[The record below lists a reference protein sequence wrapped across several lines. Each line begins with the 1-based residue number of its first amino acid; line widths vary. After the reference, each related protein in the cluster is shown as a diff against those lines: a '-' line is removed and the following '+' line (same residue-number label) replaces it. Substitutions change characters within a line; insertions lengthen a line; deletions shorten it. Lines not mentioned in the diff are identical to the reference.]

1 MVIMISIAPRAAPF
15 SVPFSVPIPVLIL
28 LSLPGAAQA
37 ADWTVVP
44 MLRVRESYTDN
55 VNLAPAGRARG
66 ELTTE
71 VSPGVTI
78 TANDGP
84 RLNLALS
91 YSLQKT
97 MYRRQGDRTRQQLD
111 AGGHAEVLPDWLYL
125 NARASIG
132 QQNISAF
139 GPQQVDPAQV
149 SANSNQVRTYSFSP
163 YLRHYFR
170 GLGTAELRY
179 DYQRVDSGNLLGVQ
193 SDGTHLRLSD
203 DNAGSGWNWD
213 LNLDRRR
220 IDDAALAPVTM
231 TDAALTL
238 SYPLNHGVSLFATG
252 GQEKRDYQA
261 SGGAPAG
268 RYWSAGATWSPSPR
282 TTVTASFGRRYFG
295 KTYGLDASY
304 RMRSMLWTLD
314 YSEDITTTHGQFLNI
329 PPAGLSDFLYQL
341 WETRVPDPQ
350 KRLQTIKVFLLIS
363 QMLGKDGNVNFF
375 SHRYY
380 LQKALRV
387 ATVYS
392 GTRGALAFNLSTTR
406 RLAQTSSVL
415 DSVLLGPDE
424 LAREDH
430 TRQSAAQI
438 GWNWRMSARG
448 GLSVG
453 ASHNRVQSL
462 STGRKDR
469 NSVLLVSLSH
479 QLQTNIGA
487 DVSLRH
493 SRHTSNAGGS
503 YRENGVSAALTV
515 AF

>member
-1 MVIMISIAPRAAPF
+1 MLIMIRVAPRA
-15 SVPFSVPIPVLIL
+15 VPFPIPVLIL
-28 LSLPGAAQA
+28 LSLPCAAPA

-44 MLRVRESYTDN
+44 VLRVRESYTDN
-55 VNLAPAGRARG
+55 VNLAPSGRARG

-71 VSPGVTI
+71 VSPGVNV
-78 TANDGP
+78 TANDGQ

-91 YSLQKT
+91 YSLQKVLYT
-97 MYRRQGDRTRQQLD
+97 RQADRTNQQLD
-111 AGGHAEVLPDWLYL
+111 AGGHAEVLPDWLFL

-139 GPQQVDPAQV
+139 GPQLVDTTQV
-149 SANSNQVRTYSFSP
+149 SNNSNQVRAYSFSP
-163 YLRHYFR
+163 YLQHYFR
-170 GLGTAELRY
+170 GLASAVLRY
-179 DYQRVDSGNLLGVQ
+179 DYQRVSSDNLLGVR
-193 SDGTHLRLSD
+193 SDGANLRLTG
-203 DNAGSGWNWD
+203 DNGGRRWNWD
-213 LNLDRRR
+213 LNLDRRHM
-220 IDDAALAPVTM
+220 DDAAMDPVTM

-238 SYPLNHGVSLFATG
+238 SYPLGGSVSLFGTG
-252 GQEKRDYQA
+252 GYEKRDYA
-261 SGGAPAG
+261 STTGEPAG
-268 RYWSAGATWSPSPR
+268 RYWSTGATWSPSPR
-282 TTVTASFGRRYFG
+282 TRVSGSFGRRYFG
-295 KTYGLDASY
+295 KTYSLDASY
-304 RMRSMLWTLD
+304 RMRSMLWTVN
-314 YSEDITTTHGQFLNI
+314 YSEDITTTHGQFLSI

-341 WETRVPDPQ
+341 WETRIPDPQ
-350 KRLQTIKVFLLIS
+350 KRLQTVKVFLMIS
-363 QMLGKDGNVNFF
+363 QMLGKDGNVDFF

-380 LQKALRV
+380 LQKSLRL

-406 RLAQTSSVL
+406 RLAQSSGVI

-438 GWNWRMSARG
+438 GWNWRLSARG
-448 GLSVG
+448 GLTVG
-453 ASHNRVQSL
+453 VSHNRVQSL
-462 STGRKDR
+462 STAREDR
-469 NSVLLVSLSH
+469 NSVLAVSLSH

-493 SRHTSNAGGS
+493 SRHTSNAGGN